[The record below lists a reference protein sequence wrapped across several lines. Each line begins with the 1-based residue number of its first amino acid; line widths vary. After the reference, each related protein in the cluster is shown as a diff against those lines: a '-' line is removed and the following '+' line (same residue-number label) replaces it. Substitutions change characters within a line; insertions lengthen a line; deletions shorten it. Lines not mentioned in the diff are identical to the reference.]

1 MTENIPDAGVNTDL
15 GYGKLFATL
24 LRRRLWVF
32 SVFTGVMLVTTPLAL
47 REEPTY
53 KSSMQLLVEANYQS
67 NESQTQG
74 ASSGFIDSSVDIDY
88 ATQLTLM
95 RSSELLQRAIDVL
108 HSDYPDL
115 DIESLRLALGVEQ
128 VEQNEVLTKLFHVT
142 FVGDDPTKTKTVLKA
157 VQDVYLKYNLEQQKA
172 RLANGLT
179 FINSQLPLARQELDQ
194 SLHELKE
201 FRQTYDLV
209 DPNQQAEAVSRA
221 LHDLRKNRHAL
232 QAELEGL
239 DEKIRAVSATLNNR
253 LEVSLASA
261 RLSQSTRYQTLLND
275 LQSTDREL
283 AIEGLRYTA
292 QAPTM
297 IALEQKRQRFLEL
310 LMEETARVLQADVT
324 AILEKNGVS
333 PTQGHPSLHVG
344 QYGDID
350 LGLTNDWLDLRTQ
363 QVFLSAQ
370 EDSLAATEGTLL
382 SQLDQLSQLINEYD
396 RLQPDVDI
404 KRTTLEQLLAAHQEL
419 AVALAQGGFNW
430 QVVESPD
437 LGLQTGPNLKRSI
450 LLNIIA
456 GVFLGCAAAFGRD
469 AMDSALHTDE
479 DIAVHLGTPLLGTL
493 PHIKAIPRVKQK
505 RQSSLF
511 DVPVLADAMDMTY
524 KKMLL
529 ATDNAPW
536 RSLIITS
543 AMEGEGKT
551 TVAIAMALSATRF
564 GEKVLLID
572 ANFRNPQLHTAL
584 NIPNDIGLS
593 TAIQKDLLEIS
604 EFPIHPSQWPF
615 SILPTGPIDGD
626 PLKYFSSP
634 MMAKILSRYA
644 AVYDR
649 IIIDSDPVL
658 GKVDTLQLAS
668 LCDGVCLVGRIHR
681 MTETSSDEVK
691 SLLQHFNSVGL
702 IANGDR

>member
-1 MTENIPDAGVNTDL
+1 MIEKAPDADVNTDL

-24 LRRRLWVF
+24 LRRRFWVF
-32 SVFTGVMLVTTPLAL
+32 SVFTGLMLVTTPLAL

-67 NESQTQG
+67 NESQNPG
-74 ASSGFIDSSVDIDY
+74 ASNGFIDSSVDIDY

-108 HSDYPDL
+108 YPDYPDL
-115 DIESLRLALGVEQ
+115 DIEALRLALGVEQ
-128 VEQNEVLTKLFHVT
+128 VEQSEVLTKLFHVT
-142 FVGDDPTKTKTVLKA
+142 VVGDDPTKTQDVLKA
-157 VQDVYLKYNLEQQKA
+157 LKDVYLEYNLEQQKA
-172 RLANGLT
+172 RLASGLT

-194 SLHELKE
+194 SLHKLKE

-253 LEVSLASA
+253 LDVSLASA

-275 LQSTDREL
+275 LQATEREL

-297 IALEQKRQRFLEL
+297 INLEQKRQRFLEL
-310 LMEETARVLQADVT
+310 LMAETSRVLQADVT
-324 AILEKNGVS
+324 AILSHNGTS
-333 PTQGHPSLHVG
+333 SQPGQPSLHVG

-350 LGLTNDWLDLRTQ
+350 LGLTNEWLALKTQ
-363 QVFLSAQ
+363 EVFLSAQ
-370 EDSLAATEGTLL
+370 EDSLGKTEGLL
-382 SQLDQLSQLINEYD
+382 LRQLDQLSQLINEYD

-404 KRTTLEQLLAAHQEL
+404 KRATLEQLLAAHQEL

-430 QVVESPD
+430 QVVESPE

-456 GVFLGCAAAFGRD
+456 GLFLGCAAAFGRD
-469 AMDSALHTDE
+469 AIDSALHTDE
-479 DIAVHLGTPLLGTL
+479 EIAAHLDISLLGTL
-493 PHIKAIPRVKQK
+493 PHIKSKGQP
-505 RQSSLF
+505 SLF
-511 DVPVLADAMDMTY
+511 DAPVLADAMDMTY
-524 KKMLL
+524 KKLVL
-529 ATDNAPW
+529 ATDHAPW
-536 RSLIITS
+536 RSLLVTS
-543 AMEGEGKT
+543 AMVGEGKT
-551 TVAIAMALSATRF
+551 TVAIAMALSAARF

-572 ANFRNPQLHTAL
+572 ANFRNPQLHRAL
-584 NIPNDIGLS
+584 NLPNDVGLS
-593 TAIQKDLLEIS
+593 TFIQKELSEIADL
-604 EFPIHPSQWPF
+604 PTQQKKWPF
-615 SILPTGPIDGD
+615 SVLTTGPIDND
-626 PLKYFSSP
+626 PLKYLSSP
-634 MMAKILSRYA
+634 TMAQLLGRC
-644 AVYDR
+644 AVIYDR
-649 IIIDSDPVL
+649 IIIDSDPLL

-681 MTETSSDEVK
+681 MTETASDEVK
-691 SLLQHFNSVGL
+691 TLLQHFNVTGL
-702 IANGDR
+702 VANGDR